1 MKKLYECMPVGER
14 AWLAR
19 VAFIGTL
26 LWVGMIVAV
35 ALAPAA
41 EQIESDRLNRTCHH
55 PSVTLRCIAQR
66 RF

>member
-1 MKKLYECMPVGER
+1 MKKLYQCMPVGER

-19 VAFIGTL
+19 VAFIGAL

-41 EQIESDRLNRTCHH
+41 EEIDSASLVSEAA
-55 PSVTLRCIAQR
+55 PP
-66 RF
+66 

>member
-1 MKKLYECMPVGER
+1 MRKLYECMPVGER

-19 VAFIGTL
+19 VAFIGAL

-41 EQIESDRLNRTCHH
+41 EQIEAASLEPDV
-55 PSVTLRCIAQR
+55 PPP
-66 RF
+66 

>member
-35 ALAPAA
+35 ALAPAV
-41 EQIESDRLNRTCHH
+41 EEIESASLEPNVST
-55 PSVTLRCIAQR
+55 P
-66 RF
+66 

>member
-1 MKKLYECMPVGER
+1 MKKLYQCMPVGER

-19 VAFIGTL
+19 VAFIGAL

-41 EQIESDRLNRTCHH
+41 EQIESASLEPDVS
-55 PSVTLRCIAQR
+55 PP
-66 RF
+66 

>member
-19 VAFIGTL
+19 VAFIGAL

-35 ALAPAA
+35 ALAPAV
-41 EQIESDRLNRTCHH
+41 EQIESASLE
-55 PSVTLRCIAQR
+55 PAASPP
-66 RF
+66 

>member
-14 AWLAR
+14 AWLTR
-19 VAFIGTL
+19 VALIGAL

-41 EQIESDRLNRTCHH
+41 EQIESASLEPDVS
-55 PSVTLRCIAQR
+55 PP
-66 RF
+66 

>member
-19 VAFIGTL
+19 VAFIGAL
-26 LWVGMIVAV
+26 LWVGMVVAV

-41 EQIESDRLNRTCHH
+41 EEIESASLEPDMST
-55 PSVTLRCIAQR
+55 P
-66 RF
+66 